1 MQQLHDVAHWR
12 AYCDHQR
19 SSGERVGLVATMG
32 ALHAGHAAL
41 FDAAKVH
48 GDLVVATLFVNPR
61 QFNDANDL
69 TRYPRSSEEDRAL
82 ASAHG
87 VDCLVE
93 PSLEEMWPDYPNA
106 TATTVSVR
114 GIGENYEGASRPGH
128 FDGVTS
134 VVAKLFTITGP
145 CRAYF
150 GEKDF
155 QQLAMVRQMVRDL
168 SFDVDVVGCP
178 IVRDDDGLALSS
190 RNLRLGSGGRQRAL
204 ALSSALHDIGSSP
217 ANASTLRSRLR
228 ASLVDTQLDV
238 VYADVVNPVT
248 FEPSRDDE
256 SGEARALI
264 AANVDGVRLIDNGT
278 VTLEREER

>member
-1 MQQLHDVAHWR
+1 MQLLRDVAQWR
-12 AYCDHQR
+12 AYCAGQR
-19 SSGERVGLVATMG
+19 ASGARVGLVPTMG

-41 FDAAKVH
+41 FDASKAR

-69 TRYPRSSEEDRAL
+69 TTYPRSLDEDRAL

-87 VDCLVE
+87 VDCLIE
-93 PSLEEMWPDYPNA
+93 PSLDEMWPDYPNA

-168 SFDVDVVGCP
+168 AFDVDVVGCR
-178 IVRDDDGLALSS
+178 IVRDGDGLALSS
-190 RNLRLGSGGRQRAL
+190 RNTRLGPDGRRRAL
-204 ALSSALHDIGSSP
+204 ALSRALDDVGSSP
-217 ANASTLRSRLR
+217 ARASTLRRRLG
-228 ASLVDTQLDV
+228 ALLDEAQLDV
-238 VYADVVNPVT
+238 VYADIVNPVT

-264 AANVDGVRLIDNGT
+264 AATVDGVRLIDNGP
-278 VTLEREER
+278 VNLEREEH

>member
-1 MQQLHDVAHWR
+1 MQLVHDVAQWR
-12 AYCDHQR
+12 AYCERQR
-19 SSGERVGLVATMG
+19 VSGERIGLVPTMG
-32 ALHAGHAAL
+32 ALHAGHTAL
-41 FDAAKVH
+41 FDAAKAR
-48 GDLVVATLFVNPR
+48 GDHVVATLFVNPR
-61 QFNDANDL
+61 QFNDADDL
-69 TRYPRSSEEDRAL
+69 THYPRSREQDHEL
-82 ASAHG
+82 ASDHG

-93 PSLEEMWPDYPNA
+93 PSLADMWPDYPNA
-106 TATTVSVR
+106 TATTVSVH

-190 RNLRLGSGGRQRAL
+190 RNARLGPVGRQRAL
-204 ALSSALHDIGSSP
+204 GLSRVLGDIGSS
-217 ANASTLRSRLR
+217 AAKASTLRSRLR
-228 ASLVDTQLDV
+228 ASLAHAQLDV

-256 SGEARALI
+256 GGQARALI